1 MKNPWFDLSMSMMR
15 LGVEAQQVVALRTV
29 KLMTGGAAADAEASL
44 MVTEKMQAAADAGMA
59 MMVGTMQGKSQAA
72 IAKQVVGTYRR
83 KMAANRRR
91 LTR

>member
-15 LGVEAQQVVALRTV
+15 LGIEAQQVVALRTV
-29 KLMTGGAAADAEASL
+29 KLMTGGAAADAEANL

-83 KMAANRRR
+83 KTAANRRR